1 MPPYQA
7 PNMQPGYAQQPP
19 NYEGYNSGYPQR
31 KPPESAHEHPLIYEE
46 KLMGTCRNCKGDFN
60 GAGYKCDVCRFIL
73 DMRCSDKIFY
83 GEKRKGF
90 HPHPLMLRVR
100 QSWKCDVCQ
109 RTFADKCSFFCQ
121 PCDFDACDQCYLAY

>member
-1 MPPYQA
+1 M
-7 PNMQPGYAQQPP
+7 
-19 NYEGYNSGYPQR
+19 NSSLFLNIWG
-31 KPPESAHEHPLIYEE
+31 KSEES
-46 KLMGTCRNCKGDFN
+46 FN
-60 GAGYKCDVCRFIL
+60 L
-73 DMRCSDKIFY
+73 QCSDKIFY

-121 PCDFDACDQCYLAY
+121 QCDFDACDQCYLAY

>member
-1 MPPYQA
+1 MKIKGEVRQ
-7 PNMQPGYAQQPP
+7 
-19 NYEGYNSGYPQR
+19 YNEDEY
-31 KPPESAHEHPLIYEE
+31 
-46 KLMGTCRNCKGDFN
+46 GDN
-60 GAGYKCDVCRFIL
+60 LAYVNV
-73 DMRCSDKIFY
+73 KIFY

-121 PCDFDACDQCYLAY
+121 QCDFDACDQCYLAY

>member
-1 MPPYQA
+1 MPPYPG
-7 PNMQPGYAQQPP
+7 PNMQPGYAQPPP
-19 NYEGYNSGYPQR
+19 NYGGYNSGYPQR

-46 KLMGTCRNCKGDFN
+46 RLTGTCRNCKEDVN
-60 GAGYKCDVCRFIL
+60 GPGYKCDVCRFIL

-100 QSWKCDVCQ
+100 QSWKCDVCK